1 MSKDVDLTP
10 IKAFLGCETP
20 DEWVTVATQHQDIML
35 IDHANCEKKAAK
47 TALHLIFRYIEHSD
61 LLYKMS
67 RLAREELRHFEQ
79 VMSIMKK
86 RAIAYEYVSASR
98 YAAKMMASV
107 RKEEPAKLIDT
118 LIIGAFIECRSCERF
133 AKLAPFLDAELEKFY
148 TSLLRSESR
157 HFMDYIA
164 LAESLADEPIN
175 ERIAYFRELEAKLV
189 ISPDDEFRFH
199 SGMPSA
205 ELLKL
210 ASS

>member
-20 DEWVTVATQHQDIML
+20 DEWVSVAINNQDIML

-86 RAIAYEYVSASR
+86 RSVAYEYVSASR

-107 RKEEPAKLIDT
+107 RKEEPARLIDT

-157 HFMDYIA
+157 HFMDYIE
-164 LAESLADEPIN
+164 LAETLAGESIDE
-175 ERIAYFRELEAKLV
+175 RVSYFRELEAKLV
-189 ISPDDEFRFH
+189 ISRDEEFRFH
-199 SGMPSA
+199 SGMPSS
-205 ELLKL
+205 ELLET
-210 ASS
+210 ASI